1 MTNQSPCLLFQASEG
16 AGSNCKLCH
25 SCWQCQYGEQFFSY
39 FGNLD
44 KKVSYMFFSFYMI
57 NAILPKSIFIWL
69 PQGITIHSDRD
80 QNTNFHEYF
89 PPNMTYSTS
98 TPQSDAWY
106 YLFVQNLRRHSFN
119 EQSFSNN
126 KRWRRF
132 WINFEDLIFLGI
144 SNFQSQV
151 GAITRET
158 GGRLQGR
165 RGTLG
170 EGGRA
175 QKC

>member
-1 MTNQSPCLLFQASEG
+1 
-16 AGSNCKLCH
+16 
-25 SCWQCQYGEQFFSY
+25 
-39 FGNLD
+39 
-44 KKVSYMFFSFYMI
+44 MFFSFYMI

-69 PQGITIHSDRD
+69 PQGITIHSERD

-106 YLFVQNLRRHSFN
+106 YIFVQNLRRHSFN

-132 WINFEDLIFLGI
+132 WINSEDLIFLGI

-170 EGGRA
+170 EGEEGTKMIIFTLSRIRFWGPDLRMGTHCWLSWGHQVPDRVA
-175 QKC
+175 GSQAN